1 MSSVAE
7 TPNALGAPGLRQEPS
22 LPAGA
27 PTRRSERR
35 KRLTRLVATRLLG
48 ALFVLWAAATFTFFV
63 QTLLPGDRATLLLN
77 QNSSQQQTYTAEQLK
92 PVEEQYGFD
101 QPILEQYVT
110 YIGGLVHG
118 DLGTSYQ
125 QHQPV
130 LSIISEQVGPTL
142 VLTMTA
148 LVVAWILAL
157 ATILLT
163 SRRKRLVSSF
173 GSGWEI
179 FSAGLPYYWLGV
191 ILLVVFSIELQI
203 FPVQGGTDAIGLVLP
218 ALTLAIPL
226 AGFIG
231 QVTRD
236 EFEKILDQ
244 PFVTSARARGM
255 GDFEVRVRHVLRHAV
270 LPAVTLSGWA
280 LGALISGAVIVET
293 VFARPGIGN
302 MIVTAATSRDVPL
315 VSGVVML
322 VAFVYVVA
330 NVLVDLAYAVIDP
343 RLRA

>member
-1 MSSVAE
+1 MGTFAD
-7 TPNALGAPGLRQEPS
+7 TPGTTAIGVKPRRAPWLKRIAWRILGAI
-22 LPAGA
+22 
-27 PTRRSERR
+27 
-35 KRLTRLVATRLLG
+35 
-48 ALFVLWAAATFTFFV
+48 FVLWAAATFTFFV
-63 QTLLPGDRATLLLN
+63 QELLPGSKATLILN
-77 QNSSQQQTYTAEQLK
+77 QEHGTQQTYSASQLK
-92 PVEEQYGFD
+92 PVEEKYGFD
-101 QPILEQYVT
+101 DSVTSQYFT
-110 YIGGLVHG
+110 YIKGLAHG
-118 DLGTSYQ
+118 DLGDSYQ
-125 QHQPV
+125 QHKPV
-130 LSIISEQVGPTL
+130 LTIIGEQVGPTL
-142 VLTMTA
+142 VLTGTA
-148 LVVAWILAL
+148 LALAWIFAL

-163 SRRKRLVSSF
+163 SRRKRVLSTL

-191 ILLVVFSIELQI
+191 ILLVVFSIELKI
-203 FPVQGGTDAIGLVLP
+203 FPVAGGTSVEGLVLP

-236 EFEKILDQ
+236 EFEKVLDQ

-255 GDFEVRVRHVLRHAV
+255 GDFAVRVKHVLRHAV

-302 MIVTAATSRDVPL
+302 MIVTAANSRDVPL

-322 VAFVYVVA
+322 VAFIYVVA
-330 NVLVDLAYAVIDP
+330 NILVDIAYAIIDP

>member
-1 MSSVAE
+1 MARRIVFR
-7 TPNALGAPGLRQEPS
+7 L
-22 LPAGA
+22 AGA
-27 PTRRSERR
+27 I
-35 KRLTRLVATRLLG
+35 
-48 ALFVLWAAATFTFFV
+48 FVLWAAATFTFFV
-63 QTLLPGDRATLLLN
+63 QTLLPGNQATLILN
-77 QNSSQQQTYTAEQLK
+77 QNSGTQQSYSQAQLA
-92 PVEEQYGFD
+92 PVEQQFGFD
-101 QPILEQYVT
+101 QPIMTQYFN
-110 YIGGLVHG
+110 YIGGLAHG
-118 DLGTSYQ
+118 DLGNSYQ
-125 QHQPV
+125 QHKPV
-130 LSIISEQVGPTL
+130 LGIIGEQVGPTL
-142 VLTMTA
+142 VLTITA
-148 LVVAWILAL
+148 LVLAWVLAL
-157 ATILLT
+157 ATILFT
-163 SRRKRLVSSF
+163 ARRKRVVSTL

-191 ILLVVFSIELQI
+191 ILLVVFSIELKVL
-203 FPVQGGTDAIGLVLP
+203 PVQGGTSLEGLILP

-236 EFEKILDQ
+236 EFEKVLDQ

-255 GDFEVRVRHVLRHAV
+255 GDFAVRLKHVLRHAV

-330 NVLVDLAYAVIDP
+330 NILVDLAYAVIDP
-343 RLRA
+343 RLRG